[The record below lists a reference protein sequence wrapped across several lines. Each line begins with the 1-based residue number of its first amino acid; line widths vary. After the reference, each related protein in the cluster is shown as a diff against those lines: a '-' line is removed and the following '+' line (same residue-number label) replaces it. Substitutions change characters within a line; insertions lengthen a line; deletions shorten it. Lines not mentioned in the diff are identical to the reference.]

1 MSINLVVL
9 LSIVTEWPSGST
21 SECGEKIQ
29 VRASAVSFMTAAAI
43 RSLGHG
49 LQYYTVYTFT
59 AFGHPSD
66 GKRVKH
72 FGLSNNNKWRR

>member
-9 LSIVTEWPSGST
+9 LSIVTEWPGGST

-49 LQYYTVYTFT
+49 LAAVLHCAHLYCLW
-59 AFGHPSD
+59 PSV
-66 GKRVKH
+66 GR
-72 FGLSNNNKWRR
+72 